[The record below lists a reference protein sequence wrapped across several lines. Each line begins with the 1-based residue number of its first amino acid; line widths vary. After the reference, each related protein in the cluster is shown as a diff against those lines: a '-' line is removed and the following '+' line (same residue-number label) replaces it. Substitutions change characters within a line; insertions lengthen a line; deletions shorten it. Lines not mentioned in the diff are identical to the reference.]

1 MTETYA
7 HQMYKDTRYQY
18 MDKKNVKATMHS
30 WGFPYIMHS
39 NNLIKPLLSKIK
51 RRILDQALHEENCDT
66 VHHKLDVLPI
76 NL

>member
-1 MTETYA
+1 
-7 HQMYKDTRYQY
+7 
-18 MDKKNVKATMHS
+18 MHS